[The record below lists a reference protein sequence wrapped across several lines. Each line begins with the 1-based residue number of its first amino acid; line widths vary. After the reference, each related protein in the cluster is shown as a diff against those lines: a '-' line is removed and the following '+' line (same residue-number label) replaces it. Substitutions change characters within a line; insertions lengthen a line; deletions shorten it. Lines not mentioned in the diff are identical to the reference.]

1 MLKEH
6 DVVVL
11 MADAPEDGLK
21 SGDVGTIGSVYAD
34 GAEFAVEVV
43 EPDGW
48 TAVIAGMSP
57 DQVRLASADDI
68 KRDDIK
74 RACGEPA
81 AV

>member
-21 SGDVGTIGSVYAD
+21 AGDVGTIIAVHGR

-48 TAVIAGMSP
+48 TAGIAVVPP
-57 DQVRLASADDI
+57 DQVRLASADEI

>member
-11 MADAPEDGLK
+11 TADAPEDGLK
-21 SGDVGTIGSVYAD
+21 AGDVGTIISVHGN
-34 GAEFAVEVV
+34 GAVFVVEVV

-48 TAVIAGMSP
+48 TAGIAGMSR
-57 DQVRLASADDI
+57 DQVRPASADEI
-68 KRDDIK
+68 R
-74 RACGEPA
+74 RARGAPA

>member
-6 DVVVL
+6 DVVTL
-11 MADAPEDGLK
+11 TADAPEDGLK
-21 SGDVGTIGSVYAD
+21 AGDVGTIISVHGD

-48 TAVIAGMSP
+48 TAGIAVVSP
-57 DQVRLASADDI
+57 DQVRPASADEI
-68 KRDDIK
+68 R